1 MSCEDLALQ
10 RLISRWSAHIVILHK
25 PPTDI
30 SPEAPVLEESQAFCA
45 LALPL
50 IQLFAAWALLSIE
63 EIGHIIEE
71 PFNMPFKS
79 TPGYP
84 RTTLSMEACADAAVR
99 DVVAAMPELGA
110 GKDPLESLYA
120 VTGGP
125 TAEVLAMVKDD
136 VAPEP
141 EPPAAAPADDDE
153 Y

>member
-1 MSCEDLALQ
+1 MPA
-10 RLISRWSAHIVILHK
+10 
-25 PPTDI
+25 PP
-30 SPEAPVLEESQAFCA
+30 

-71 PFNMPFKS
+71 PFNMPFES

-110 GKDPLESLYA
+110 APCERDQLGCE
-120 VTGGP
+120 VTY
-125 TAEVLAMVKDD
+125 D
-136 VAPEP
+136 
-141 EPPAAAPADDDE
+141 
-153 Y
+153 